1 MTANLTTATPN
12 NQDDTLTRLTDAL
25 IASQLAFIRQWL
37 KSAEHQQQFATA
49 FCSWLGEQPVA
60 AFCSAELIQKLV
72 HESYLAHPF
81 TPQTLADIHDVAVA
95 VITHPSNDTAVL
107 GDLFTD
113 AQINELAEYI
123 GSHQTERHALI
134 HVMLGNQSFA
144 DLLTKILHHAINDFT
159 DSSLDKAGGVGKL
172 MKLGRSQF
180 EKATN
185 QNLDGKLQ
193 YYLQR
198 NIPQLVQRT
207 EHSAQNHLT
216 NAEVTR
222 LIQQAWQGIKNYPI
236 SNIQAYLTADNVLS
250 SSNEQTNVNINESSN
265 LPIDTHNNNG
275 SSHIGKDN
283 NNTYTNSRVDYAI
296 QQLNTSHDH
305 LRQLPY
311 IHKLVDTGIQVWFDN
326 HSSQTLSNLAQQWHI
341 KEHIQADILTHS
353 HPLLASL
360 IDDIVES
367 DWFTTLT
374 HELLTAFYAQA
385 TIKQL
390 LSNNA

>member
-1 MTANLTTATPN
+1 MTANLTTSLPE
-12 NQDDTLTRLTDAL
+12 QDGTLTTLIDTLIGA
-25 IASQLAFIRQWL
+25 QLAFIQQWL
-37 KSAEHQQQFATA
+37 KNAEHQQQFVTA
-49 FCSWLGEQPVA
+49 LCDWLDEQPVA
-60 AFCSAELIQKLV
+60 TFCSVKLIQQVV
-72 HESYLAHPF
+72 HESLLAHPL
-81 TPQTLADIHDVAVA
+81 TPETLADIHDVAVA
-95 VITHPSNDTAVL
+95 IITHPSNETVLL

-144 DLLTKILHHAINDFT
+144 DLLTKILYHAINDFT

-172 MKLGRSQF
+172 MKMGRSQF

-198 NIPQLVQRT
+198 NIPHLVQRT
-207 EHSAQNHLT
+207 EQSAQNHLT

-222 LIQQAWQGIKNYPI
+222 LIQQAWQGSKGYPI
-236 SNIQAYLTADNVLS
+236 SKIQAYLTADNS
-250 SSNEQTNVNINESSN
+250 PKEIHAKNQNTHANMQ
-265 LPIDTHNNNG
+265 IDTDNQSYHSIDNGNNN
-275 SSHIGKDN
+275 I
-283 NNTYTNSRVDYAI
+283 YTNSRVDYAI
-296 QQLNTSHDH
+296 QQLNTSHNH
-305 LRQLPY
+305 LRQLEY
-311 IHKLVDTGIQVWFDN
+311 IHKLVDTGIQVWFDK

-341 KEHIQADILTHS
+341 KEHIKADILTHS
-353 HPLLASL
+353 QHLLASL

-374 HELLTAFYAQA
+374 NELLTAFYSQT

-390 LSNNA
+390 LSDSVHNG